1 MEHAGE
7 YLEAPVLGSKG
18 VVEKGELV
26 IMAAGAERLF
36 QRAQSG
42 LNAMGK
48 KILYLGVWTYEFGN
62 WLAHTYGC
70 VCSHFYLFPDC

>member
-1 MEHAGE
+1 MEHGGE

-26 IMAAGAERLF
+26 IMAAGSERLF
-36 QRAQSG
+36 ERAQNG

-48 KILYLGVWTYEFGN
+48 KILYLGVWN
-62 WLAHTYGC
+62 WLA
-70 VCSHFYLFPDC
+70 